1 MKYANTIAN
10 IAPIKQL
17 EREVKEH
24 QKYPCKHCNFQAT
37 QNRHLKTSHCDHHG
51 DSETNILITNGQ
63 YMKEL

>member
-24 QKYPCKHCNFQAT
+24 QKAVYEGNKNPCSFQAT

-51 DSETNILITNGQ
+51 DSETNLQITKGQ
-63 YMKEL
+63 